1 MRVVTPADAVP
12 EITTLTTMAVM
23 IVFTGSSSS
32 DDRTVIGSESREQD
46 GARALSH
53 QTQIGLFAECLS
65 ASVMLVEDAGRISVC
80 GG

>member
-32 DDRTVIGSESREQD
+32 DDRTVIGSESREQV
-46 GARALSH
+46 GAPIHSCCPMTR
-53 QTQIGLFAECLS
+53 
-65 ASVMLVEDAGRISVC
+65 
-80 GG
+80 